1 MSENELK
8 TEKLSMS
15 NTKKEMLQAYSTVV
29 KQLSEKE
36 KNILQPQKITGEKQ
50 KTETVKKVETLSTET
65 ISRNIDSL
73 KYEIGSLL
81 AKLNSSLDSEVQ
93 KYEDIQ
99 KAISIKEEELK
110 EIYEIEKSALSLA
123 AFIETQNLKRAEFD
137 DEMAAKKESLIKEI
151 ESTRFDWK
159 KEKDEFESIEKEQD
173 EFNKKKRARE
183 KEEYEYGFKR
193 EKQLSE
199 NKLKDDHQKIEK
211 EFNEKMEQLKILE
224 KFREKGRNLRMLLIV
239 GAGKVGLD
247 FLHAVTDNRK
257 LGYVVKGFLDDS
269 EKPFL
274 DGQYLGAVSYL
285 DSYLSK
291 NIVDDVIIALPIS
304 ETNKIE
310 YVIDTCQKHST
321 SVQFIPGYFRFIRSR
336 YNISTFGQFPIISL
350 GEGKLRGLHW
360 RTFKRTIDL
369 SATILLFITV
379 LSWLIPL
386 IGIIIKLTSRG
397 EVIFKQERW
406 GRDNQH
412 FYTYKFRTM
421 IPEAASTDENGKY
434 QQTIKNDPRL
444 TKIGRFLRRSSLD
457 ELPQFWNVLKG
468 EMSIVGPRPH
478 PVPLNIESKDKI
490 DLYMLRHLVKP
501 GITGWAQINGYRGEI
516 TNKEFMQKRVDHDI
530 WYIENWSPWLDLK
543 IMVITIGKMI
553 KGDPAAY

>member
-211 EFNEKMEQLKILE
+211 EFNEKMEQLKRELDE
-224 KFREKGRNLRMLLIV
+224 REK
-239 GAGKVGLD
+239 
-247 FLHAVTDNRK
+247 
-257 LGYVVKGFLDDS
+257 
-269 EKPFL
+269 
-274 DGQYLGAVSYL
+274 AVSVSEDKFIDQQKKL
-285 DSYLSK
+285 DNYQ
-291 NIVDDVIIALPIS
+291 N
-304 ETNKIE
+304 E
-310 YVIDTCQKHST
+310 
-321 SVQFIPGYFRFIRSR
+321 
-336 YNISTFGQFPIISL
+336 
-350 GEGKLRGLHW
+350 
-360 RTFKRTIDL
+360 L
-369 SATILLFITV
+369 SAAVDKAIKDTTDRLNREFSNNEELLLKQFEGEKNV
-379 LSWLIPL
+379 L
-386 IGIIIKLTSRG
+386 
-397 EVIFKQERW
+397 E
-406 GRDNQH
+406 
-412 FYTYKFRTM
+412 
-421 IPEAASTDENGKY
+421 
-434 QQTIKNDPRL
+434 
-444 TKIGRFLRRSSLD
+444 TKINNF
-457 ELPQFWNVLKG
+457 EKN
-468 EMSIVGPRPH
+468 
-478 PVPLNIESKDKI
+478 NIEQNKKI
-490 DLYMLRHLVKP
+490 NELSSRIDEAYQKVQDVAVKAIE
-501 GITGWAQINGYRGEI
+501 GASNLKSLNELQKILAEKG
-516 TNKEFMQKRVDHDI
+516 NKPKE
-530 WYIENWSPWLDLK
+530 L
-543 IMVITIGKMI
+543 
-553 KGDPAAY
+553 

>member
-1 MSENELK
+1 
-8 TEKLSMS
+8 
-15 NTKKEMLQAYSTVV
+15 
-29 KQLSEKE
+29 
-36 KNILQPQKITGEKQ
+36 
-50 KTETVKKVETLSTET
+50 
-65 ISRNIDSL
+65 
-73 KYEIGSLL
+73 
-81 AKLNSSLDSEVQ
+81 
-93 KYEDIQ
+93 
-99 KAISIKEEELK
+99 
-110 EIYEIEKSALSLA
+110 
-123 AFIETQNLKRAEFD
+123 
-137 DEMAAKKESLIKEI
+137 
-151 ESTRFDWK
+151 
-159 KEKDEFESIEKEQD
+159 
-173 EFNKKKRARE
+173 
-183 KEEYEYGFKR
+183 
-193 EKQLSE
+193 
-199 NKLKDDHQKIEK
+199 
-211 EFNEKMEQLKILE
+211 
-224 KFREKGRNLRMLLIV
+224 MLLIV